1 MSVECGRSV
10 TCRGFPRCHAI
21 SRLPLESRRSQ
32 MFAGAASL
40 LAWRNLTESLEH
52 PHLHPLE
59 RLVLRQLA
67 RTERHQVAA
76 LDADHDAAR
85 VSVGWRD
92 ERPIVM
98 APRGDREPL

>member
-1 MSVECGRSV
+1 
-10 TCRGFPRCHAI
+10 
-21 SRLPLESRRSQ
+21 

-52 PHLHPLE
+52 PTLHPLE

-98 APRGDREPL
+98 APRGDREPLVGANAQREGVFEHRVHDLILHFGAVRLF